1 MWFYEGNKMI
11 ERTLVLLKPDAV
23 QRHIIGEIISRF
35 EKTTLKIVGMKLV
48 HAGED
53 LANQHYA
60 DDEEWYL
67 SVGKK
72 AKAGYEKLG
81 KTCEESEREIGV
93 KIREQLKSYL
103 SMSPTIAI
111 VLEGHK
117 AIDKVRTLA
126 GNTAPLFAAP
136 GTIRGD
142 YSIDSYELADHAKRP
157 IQNLIHASDA
167 PETAEREIKLW
178 FSECE
183 LFKYPRVDDAL
194 IYRMVE

>member
-1 MWFYEGNKMI
+1 MI

-23 QRHIIGEIISRF
+23 QRSICGDIISRF
-35 EKTTLKIVGMKLV
+35 EKATLKIVGMKLV
-48 HAGED
+48 HASEE

-60 DDEEWYL
+60 DDEEWYM

-72 AKAGYEKLG
+72 AKGGYDKLG
-81 KTCEESEREIGV
+81 KVNNETEREIGV
-93 KIREQLKSYL
+93 RIRDQLKGYL

-111 VLEGHK
+111 VLEGHGV
-117 AIDKVRTLA
+117 IEKVRTIT
-126 GNTAPLFAAP
+126 GDTAPLFSAP

-142 YSIDSYELADHAKRP
+142 FSIDSYALADKANRP
-157 IQNLIHASDA
+157 IQNLIHASDTPA
-167 PETAEREIKLW
+167 TAAREIQLW
-178 FSECE
+178 FSDSE